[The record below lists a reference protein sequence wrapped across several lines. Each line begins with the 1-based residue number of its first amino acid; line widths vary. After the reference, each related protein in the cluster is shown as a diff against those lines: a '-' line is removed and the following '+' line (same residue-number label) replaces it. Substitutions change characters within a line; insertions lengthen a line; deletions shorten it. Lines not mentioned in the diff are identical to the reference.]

1 MTKQYDQ
8 WTETNFALF
17 WIAYPRKVAKLAAKK
32 AYAAAMKIADPFQI
46 MAGVERYAFHTR
58 NTEHQYIKHPAS
70 WLNAGCW
77 EDELTDTRQ
86 IAPKTVG
93 SVFGNLAAQMESG
106 NGVVRRLQGDEGIR
120 EAFPLLSFASDEPQ
134 RS

>member
-1 MTKQYDQ
+1 MSF
-8 WTETNFALF
+8 ETF
-17 WIAYPRKVAKLAAKK
+17 WQCYPRRVAKLAAKK
-32 AYAAAMKIADPFQI
+32 AYDKALKQTTHQEI

-70 WLNAGCW
+70 WLNSGCW
-77 EDELTDTRQ
+77 EDELQDTRQ
-86 IAPKTVG
+86 LVPTNIG
-93 SVFGNLAAQMESG
+93 SVFGNLAAQMESS
-106 NGVVRRLQGDEGIR
+106 NGIVRRLQGNEGIR